1 MALSK
6 EALIFFIVQFAMV
19 AFAYSEAVL
28 EGEEG
33 WARDKKCWR
42 FKTYKNYD
50 YTSYHLVTYYILFP
64 LIIIIL
70 PVAVAGFDRQLFWL
84 LLASYM
90 IGTILEDF
98 MWFVFNPVRSFTTWN
113 HKETT
118 WYPWVKIGKFATP
131 FSYIFK
137 FVLGTLILIYL
148 V

>member
-1 MALSK
+1 MTLQK
-6 EALIFFIVQFAMV
+6 EALIFFIVQVAMV

-42 FKTYKNYD
+42 FRTIKNYD

-64 LIIIIL
+64 ILIIFL
-70 PVAVAGFDRQLFWL
+70 PLAVSGFDSKLFWL
-84 LLASYM
+84 LVASYL
-90 IGTILEDF
+90 IGSILEDF
-98 MWFVFNPVRSFTTWN
+98 MWFVFNPVRSFSTWN
-113 HKETT
+113 HKDTT

-131 FSYIFK
+131 WSYLIK
-137 FVLGTLILIYL
+137 LALGVMILIYL